1 MVFSSAVFLFYFLPA
16 VLLLYFLARGSLKI
30 QNLILFGSSFVFYF
44 WGEKQ
49 YTILVL
55 ASVLFNYLM
64 GIAISKTRKPVSMWV
79 LGFSIIA
86 NLLVLFYYKYFG
98 FFIANLQW
106 FTDEAVL
113 EGASKG
119 IHLPLGI
126 SFFTFHGLTYVIDI
140 YRRDAQVSH
149 NPLNVGLYTL
159 FFPQLVAGPIV
170 RYKDIDQQL
179 TKRSVNYSGIAEGTR
194 RFIIGFAKKMIIAN
208 AAGEVADNIYS
219 LQPNH
224 MHASLLWVAAIA
236 YSIQIYFDF
245 SGYSDM
251 AIGLARMFGFK
262 FLENFN
268 FPYAAQ
274 SIKDFWRRWH
284 ISLSTFFR
292 DYVYIPLGG
301 NKKGSLRTYVNLIA
315 VFFLTGIWH
324 GASWN
329 FVIWGLYHGFFLIME
344 RLFLDK
350 LLSRIPAIFRR
361 FYTLFIV
368 CVGWVFFRVEN
379 FGMLKHILKKMFLVE
394 SGYLDVYRVG
404 YFLQPYYA
412 AALIAG
418 IVFSFPVHQYLKVR
432 TGITTSRP
440 AVRITYDIAFLAL
453 FFLSLSIMASSTF
466 NPFIYFRF

>member
-1 MVFSSAVFLFYFLPA
+1 MVFSSAIFMFYFLPI
-16 VLLLYFLARGSLKI
+16 VLMLYVFTRGKLVL
-30 QNLILFGSSFVFYF
+30 QNVILFLSSFVFYF

-49 YTILVL
+49 YTVLVL
-55 ASVLFNYLM
+55 ASVFFNYVV
-64 GIAISKTRKPVSMWV
+64 GIAIDRYPRPYKTGILWLAIV
-79 LGFSIIA
+79 I

-98 FFIANLQW
+98 FLITNIEWLTGREHIADN
-106 FTDEAVL
+106 AHN
-113 EGASKG
+113 

-140 YRRDAQVSH
+140 YRKDAHVSH

-179 TKRSVNYSGIAEGTR
+179 TSRRYGRSKVYIGVR
-194 RFIIGFAKKMIIAN
+194 RFIIGFAKKLIIAN
-208 AAGEVADNIYS
+208 TAGEIADNIYG
-219 LQPNH
+219 LEPHYQ
-224 MHASLLWVAAIA
+224 HASILWLAAIS

-251 AIGLARMFGFK
+251 AIGLAKIFGFD

-268 FPYAAQ
+268 FPYSAT

-301 NKKGSLRTYVNLIA
+301 NKKGRLRTYINLFI
-315 VFFLTGIWH
+315 VFFLTGFWH

-329 FVIWGLYHGFFLIME
+329 YVFWGLYHGSFLVVE
-344 RLFLDK
+344 RLRFERCLERMPR
-350 LLSRIPAIFRR
+350 LLRHI
-361 FYTLFIV
+361 YTLFV
-368 CVGWVFFRVEN
+368 VVTGWVFFRVEDFN
-379 FGMLKHILKKMFLVE
+379 LLKGIIKKMFWPVNDYIRAYDI
-394 SGYLDVYRVG
+394 S
-404 YFLQPYYA
+404 YFLTKYHFTV
-412 AALIAG
+412 LLTG
-418 IVFSFPVHQYLKVR
+418 IIFSFPVYNFIRSHV
-432 TGITTSRP
+432 I
-440 AVRITYDIAFLAL
+440 RIKPTVGLRFTYDVLFLLL
-453 FFLSLSIMASSTF
+453 FIVSLSFMASSTF